1 MNKNRS
7 LTWTL
12 LLPALFAVPCNLA
25 AQQPEPVTLKQ
36 AVDLALKSS
45 REVALAQARYNV
57 AENTAKL
64 NGSAFRP
71 NLTVGSGAAYAYGF
85 PQTPGGTAPSI
96 VDLSYVQTL
105 FNPSLRGHAF
115 AATERAEAQRLEL
128 EKTRNSVMLQ
138 AGTAY
143 LELGKVHQ
151 SLDLMLSQRQSS
163 ARILTFTKARISEG
177 LELPIEATRA
187 ELAGARLEQSIVQL
201 ESRET
206 VLEHRLAELLGFPV
220 DRRIEVETPTFPVD
234 ATLRESDLVDRALT
248 TNLDVKQ
255 AEFERRAREHLETGE
270 AGMKWPTVDL
280 FGQYGLFAKYNNYTD
295 YFKTFQRN
303 NFTVGVQVRIPIV
316 NAQHSASVSLARSE
330 LAASELELKSK
341 RGSVEREVG
350 RQYQQL
356 RELDAAHE
364 VARLELKLAQENLQI
379 LQVRFE
385 EGRANLRDV
394 EQARLDENEKWV
406 AFLNR
411 DYDRKK
417 AQLDLMNMTGDLQQL
432 FR

>member
-1 MNKNRS
+1 
-7 LTWTL
+7 
-12 LLPALFAVPCNLA
+12 
-25 AQQPEPVTLKQ
+25 
-36 AVDLALKSS
+36 
-45 REVALAQARYNV
+45 
-57 AENTAKL
+57 
-64 NGSAFRP
+64 
-71 NLTVGSGAAYAYGF
+71 
-85 PQTPGGTAPSI
+85 
-96 VDLSYVQTL
+96 
-105 FNPSLRGHAF
+105 
-115 AATERAEAQRLEL
+115 
-128 EKTRNSVMLQ
+128 
-138 AGTAY
+138 
-143 LELGKVHQ
+143 
-151 SLDLMLSQRQSS
+151 
-163 ARILTFTKARISEG
+163 
-177 LELPIEATRA
+177 
-187 ELAGARLEQSIVQL
+187 
-201 ESRET
+201 
-206 VLEHRLAELLGFPV
+206 
-220 DRRIEVETPTFPVD
+220 
-234 ATLRESDLVDRALT
+234 
-248 TNLDVKQ
+248 VKQ